1 MIRFENFFL
10 LILFCCNALFADV
23 NDDTLTQFLRKYHLG
38 ADKRTKGHSEL
49 AYAIMQEQPDI
60 AEILIMR
67 GANGNELFEE
77 GTASPM
83 SLAIE
88 KGYTLLVRRMI
99 ERKADVNQT
108 IVGIYDGCM
117 PQALNEAFPDRICGP
132 DVYSLLQV
140 AIKAKQPEIVALLLE
155 NGADPEYTSKLK
167 YRPIHLAIRHQQP
180 EALDLLLRRGVDV
193 NVTDL
198 WGYAPLHYT
207 AFLPASADPVSY
219 AELLV
224 ERNVKID
231 QKIDAPIGKFAPLHL
246 AAFNGHVDLVLLLIR
261 RSATVDLEDGQ
272 GCTPLWCSINSAY
285 ESRDIIRSLVQAG
298 AKPNRINRFE
308 MVGPPPNLYF
318 YSPLTLAIAKN
329 KLEAAK
335 VLLENGA
342 DANQFDGNGETP
354 LLVAVNFD
362 HAGAVELLL
371 KFGANPSTK
380 NRLGDSPID
389 RAVDK
394 KNTALLDLLIKGQ
407 VNILSR

>member
-1 MIRFENFFL
+1 MKRFEIFL
-10 LILFCCNALFADV
+10 LLGLLCCQAVFGEV
-23 NDDTLTQFLRKYHLG
+23 SEDTLTQFLRKYHLG
-38 ADKRTKGHSEL
+38 ADKRAKGYSEL
-49 AYAIMQEQPDI
+49 AYAILQEQPEI
-60 AEILIMR
+60 AEVLIIR
-67 GANGNELFEE
+67 GANVNELFED
-77 GTASPM
+77 GAVTPM

-88 KGYTLLVRRMI
+88 KGYTSLVQRMI

-108 IVGIYDGCM
+108 VTGIYDGCM
-117 PQALNEAFPDRICGP
+117 PQAFNEAFPDRICGP
-132 DVYSLLQV
+132 DVYSVLQL
-140 AIKAKQPEIVALLLE
+140 AIKAKQPEIVAMLLE

-180 EALDLLLRRGVDV
+180 EALNLLLRRGVDV
-193 NVTDL
+193 NIKDL
-198 WGYAPLHYT
+198 WGYAPLHYV
-207 AFLPASADPVSY
+207 AFLPASAESIRY

-224 ERNVKID
+224 ERNANVD

-246 AAFNGHVDLVLLLIR
+246 AAFNGHTELVLLLIR

-298 AKPNRINRFE
+298 AKPNRTNRFE

-318 YSPLTLAIAKN
+318 YTPLTLAIAKN
-329 KLEAAK
+329 KLGAAK

-342 DANQFDGNGETP
+342 DVNQFDGNGETP

-362 HAGAVELLL
+362 NAEAVELLL

-380 NRLGDSPID
+380 NRVGDSPID